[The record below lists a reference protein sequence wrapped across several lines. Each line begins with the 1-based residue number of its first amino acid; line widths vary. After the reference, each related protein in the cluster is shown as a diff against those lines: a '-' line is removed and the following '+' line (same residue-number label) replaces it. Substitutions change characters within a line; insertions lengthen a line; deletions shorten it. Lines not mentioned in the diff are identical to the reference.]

1 MEFVPK
7 KIKDQD
13 RQEGRMDLMKAE
25 DIQHITLL
33 GAGMIGSG
41 LALHFARAG
50 YEVSLFSRTQQTID
64 KAIESTRSNLSLLL
78 QKPAGS
84 DEAEKIIGRIR
95 TTTDL
100 KESVANAPIVI
111 ESVAEN
117 PKIKQDVFKELDEI
131 CPKETILATN
141 TSVIS
146 ITEIASQAKNRGRIL
161 GTHFWFPPYLIPLV
175 EVVKGKETS
184 DAVME
189 LTFQFMKKAGKHPIR
204 CMKDVPGF
212 VANRLQHALW
222 REAISIVEHG
232 IADPATVDEAVKNS
246 IGIRLAVLGPL
257 ENADMAGLDLTLA
270 IHNTVL
276 KDLEASPN
284 PSPLLQEKVK
294 TGELGFKS
302 GKGFYGKWT
311 QEDME
316 QVRRNLLKYLIDYS
330 QKKRS

>member
-1 MEFVPK
+1 
-7 KIKDQD
+7 
-13 RQEGRMDLMKAE
+13 MKAE
-25 DIQHITLL
+25 DIKKITLL
-33 GAGMIGSG
+33 GAGMIGNG
-41 LALHFARAG
+41 LALHFAKAG
-50 YEVSLFSRTQQTID
+50 YEITLYSRTQQTID

-84 DEAEKIIGRIR
+84 NEIEKIVGRIK

-100 KESVANAPIVI
+100 KKSVANSPIII

-117 PKIKQDVFKELDEI
+117 LKIKQDLFKELDEI
-131 CPKETILATN
+131 CPRETILATN

-146 ITEIASQAKNRGRIL
+146 ISEIASQSKNRSRIL

-175 EVVKGKETS
+175 EVIKGKDTS
-184 DAVME
+184 DEVME
-189 LTFQFMKKAGKHPIR
+189 LTYQFMKKAGKHPIR

-232 IADPATVDEAVKNS
+232 IADAATVDEAIKNS
-246 IGIRLAVLGPL
+246 IGIRLAVLGPV
-257 ENADMAGLDLTLA
+257 ENADMVGLDLTLA

-284 PSPLLQEKVK
+284 PSPLLLEKVK
-294 TGELGFKS
+294 KGELGFKS
-302 GKGFYGKWT
+302 GKGFYDKWT
-311 QEDME
+311 QEDITR
-316 QVRRNLLKYLIDYS
+316 VRSNLLKYLIDYS
-330 QKKRS
+330 QKKQG

>member
-1 MEFVPK
+1 
-7 KIKDQD
+7 
-13 RQEGRMDLMKAE
+13 MKAE
-25 DIQHITLL
+25 DIKKITLL
-33 GAGMIGSG
+33 GAGMIGNG
-41 LALHFARAG
+41 LALHFAKAG
-50 YEVSLFSRTQQTID
+50 YEVSLYSRTQQTID

-84 DEAEKIIGRIR
+84 NEIEKIVSRIK

-100 KESVANAPIVI
+100 KKSVANAPIII

-117 PKIKQDVFKELDEI
+117 LKIKQDLFKELDEI
-131 CPKETILATN
+131 CPRETILATN

-146 ITEIASQAKNRGRIL
+146 ITEIASKSKNRSRIL

-175 EVVKGKETS
+175 EVIKGKDTS
-184 DAVME
+184 DEVME
-189 LTFQFMKKAGKHPIR
+189 LTYQFMKKSGKHPIR

-232 IADPATVDEAVKNS
+232 IADAATVDEAIKNS
-246 IGIRLAVLGPL
+246 IGIRLAVLGPV
-257 ENADMAGLDLTLA
+257 ENADMVGLDLTLA

-294 TGELGFKS
+294 KGELGFKS
-302 GKGFYGKWT
+302 GKGFYDKWT
-311 QEDME
+311 QDDITR
-316 QVRRNLLKYLIDYS
+316 VRGNLLKYLIDYS
-330 QKKRS
+330 QKKQG

>member
-1 MEFVPK
+1 
-7 KIKDQD
+7 
-13 RQEGRMDLMKAE
+13 MKAE
-25 DIQHITLL
+25 DIKNITLL
-33 GAGMIGSG
+33 GAGMIGNG
-41 LALHFARAG
+41 LALHFAKAG
-50 YEVSLFSRTQQTID
+50 YQVSLYSRTQQTID

-84 DEAEKIIGRIR
+84 DEIEEIVGRIKS
-95 TTTDL
+95 TTDL
-100 KESVANAPIVI
+100 AKAVANAPIII

-117 PKIKQDVFKELDEI
+117 LKIKQDLFKELDEI
-131 CPKETILATN
+131 CPRETILATN

-146 ITEIASQAKNRGRIL
+146 ISEIASKSKNRGRIL

-175 EVVKGKETS
+175 EVIKGKDTS

-189 LTFQFMKKAGKHPIR
+189 LTYQFMKKAGKHPIR
-204 CMKDVPGF
+204 CLKDVPGF

-232 IADPATVDEAVKNS
+232 IADAATVDEAIKNS
-246 IGIRLAVLGPL
+246 IGIRLAVLGPV
-257 ENADMAGLDLTLA
+257 ENADMVGLDLTIA

-294 TGELGFKS
+294 KGELGFKS
-302 GKGFYGKWT
+302 GKGFYDHWT
-311 QEDME
+311 QEDIKR
-316 QVRRNLLKYLIDYS
+316 VRGNLLKYLIDYS
-330 QKKRS
+330 QKGQG

>member
-1 MEFVPK
+1 
-7 KIKDQD
+7 
-13 RQEGRMDLMKAE
+13 MKAE
-25 DIQHITLL
+25 DIKKITLL
-33 GAGMIGSG
+33 GAGMIGNG
-41 LALHFARAG
+41 LALHFAKAG
-50 YEVSLFSRTQQTID
+50 YEISLYSRTQQTVD
-64 KAIESTRSNLSLLL
+64 KAIESTRANLSLLL

-84 DEAEKIIGRIR
+84 SEIEKIVGRIK

-100 KESVANAPIVI
+100 KKSVADSPIII

-117 PKIKQDVFKELDEI
+117 LKIKQDLFKELDEI
-131 CPKETILATN
+131 CPRETILATN

-146 ITEIASQAKNRGRIL
+146 ITEIASKSKNRSRIL

-175 EVVKGKETS
+175 EVIKGKDTS
-184 DAVME
+184 DEVME
-189 LTFQFMKKAGKHPIR
+189 LTYQFMKKAGKHPIR

-232 IADPATVDEAVKNS
+232 IADAATVDEAIKNS
-246 IGIRLAVLGPL
+246 IGIRLAVLGPV
-257 ENADMAGLDLTLA
+257 ENADMVGLDLTLA

-294 TGELGFKS
+294 KGELGFKS
-302 GKGFYGKWT
+302 GKGFYDKWT
-311 QEDME
+311 QEDIAR
-316 QVRRNLLKYLIDYS
+316 VRGNLLKYLIDYS
-330 QKKRS
+330 QKKQG